1 VRRGGAGDISSLDLL
16 LDTICNTFGG
26 IVFIALLL
34 AILAQ
39 AAGETAKVDTTAER
53 RRLENTRRQQQVE
66 ELTASVHA
74 LEKKLQKSSSPPA
87 LATNT
92 AASDLAQAMATNALL
107 RAEVEAKEA
116 AVAAV
121 KSSLGAERLKDSE
134 KDRDVALIRRKI
146 DELAVPASRETA
158 PVAVRRL
165 PRVGKVAGTY
175 MTRWVAV
182 HRGRFHMIDPIEHTS
197 KALLGVEFDPAVRVH
212 HEPDS
217 WVVELPPG
225 GGQPI
230 RAGCERAGVLAALLA
245 KIAPQRHVIRFMVD
259 PDSFAEFNYIK
270 ELLVSRGYRY
280 MFSVQCPPYFFVRGT
295 PDDAM

>member
-1 VRRGGAGDISSLDLL
+1 VRRGSSGDISSLDLL

-66 ELTASVHA
+66 ELRASVHA
-74 LEKKLQKSSSPPA
+74 LEKRLQQTSTPSV
-87 LATNT
+87 LATN
-92 AASDLAQAMATNALL
+92 AVAGDLAQAMATNALI

-116 AVAAV
+116 AVAAA
-121 KSSLGAERLKDSE
+121 KASLAAERLKDAQ
-134 KDRDVALIRRKI
+134 KDREAAQIRRKI
-146 DELAVPASRETA
+146 DELAVPASRNAA

-182 HRGRFHMIDPIEHTS
+182 HKGRFHMIDPIEHTS
-197 KALLGVEFDPAVRVH
+197 KALLDVEFDPAVRVH

-217 WVVELPPG
+217 WVVELPSG

-280 MFSVQCPPYFFVRGT
+280 MFSVQCPPYFFVRGN